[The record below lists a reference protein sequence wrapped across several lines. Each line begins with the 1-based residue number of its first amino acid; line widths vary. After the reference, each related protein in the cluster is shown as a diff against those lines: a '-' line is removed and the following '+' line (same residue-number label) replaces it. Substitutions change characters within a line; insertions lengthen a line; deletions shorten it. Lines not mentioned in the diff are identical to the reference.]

1 MPVDDVVLGVGQ
13 RSEYV
18 EGHCSGGQYQK
29 FSHHPLRSIL
39 APWGGSC
46 WDGKWARNWRSDMKP
61 FTLRGPQRGNF
72 GGQNSAAV
80 FRSHGSEATT
90 FGILL
95 NNRTAR
101 TEIFMAALF
110 STDANDPSEEKILNV
125 WICKMRKKLKPY
137 GVEIKTHWGECWR
150 CPRPV
155 RKLPAG

>member
-18 EGHCSGGQYQK
+18 EATAAAPSTRN
-29 FSHHPLRSIL
+29 FPITLSVLFWPLGAVRV
-39 APWGGSC
+39 GR
-46 WDGKWARNWRSDMKP
+46 KWARNWRSDMKP